1 MTDRLGFFLTQKE
14 REMNLRFSKIV
25 DRELKKTEMYLY
37 GTLGSD
43 EGEINGHWF
52 AEEMSWLGRNYD
64 EITIRVNCDGGEVLH
79 GLSIVSEMMTS
90 KAYIIVSVDGIAAS
104 MGAVVL
110 VPADQVVMNDYA
122 KVMIHSP
129 YYVDENGEVV
139 KKLSEKDKKGLNNL
153 KDILSRLL
161 QKRGITEARINE
173 LMKTDSWFSAE
184 EALAEKLIDKV
195 VTTGRKTELAALEP
209 KKLVAKINET
219 YVQPKK
225 VKSMKK
231 IAAKFGLAED
241 ATEDQILAKLT
252 EQENEGSARMVD
264 QLVKMGR
271 ELGTVTDENVEKVK
285 RVAKADFD
293 LACEMYLTKPVAH
306 AADDGDD
313 DDEPEKGVLI
323 KDLVSKG
330 GKAPGKVEKKWDELS
345 EEEVESLRAKDQ
357 KTYAKLFKAHYGFEP
372 TIE

>member
-1 MTDRLGFFLTQKE
+1 
-14 REMNLRFSKIV
+14 MNLRFSKIV

-43 EGEINGHWF
+43 AGEINGHWF

-79 GLSIVSEMMTS
+79 GLSIVSEMMAS

-104 MGAVVL
+104 MGAVIL
-110 VPADQVVMNDYA
+110 APADQVVMNDYA

-129 YYVDENGEVV
+129 YYIDENGEVV

-161 QKRGITEARINE
+161 QKRGITEARITE

-252 EQENEGSARMVD
+252 EQESAESARMVD

-306 AADDGDD
+306 AGDDDDD
-313 DDEPEKGVLI
+313 DDEPEKAVLI

-330 GKAPGKVEKKWDELS
+330 GKAPVKVEKKWDELS